1 MKKKI
6 LHLVPI
12 VMISSSLLISCS
24 NGTGTEQVG
33 STKEKQKDKVISL
46 QKEIKQ
52 AKEYIRDKEYSKVS
66 DLSTKVY
73 NQNEKVNKDQYE
85 EFKVLD
91 SIASVFGSN
100 LSYVKSSN
108 ISDIPVNYK
117 GEFKAQLNRERE
129 ALKES
134 LINDL
139 AKKDFKTNN
148 YTYTK
153 AYQPE
158 YYLSLY
164 FTSMKNYNMEEYTY
178 AYDIIKKIPNTYKG
192 KYAEDIE
199 ITKAQIKRKSDEV
212 TDEWDA
218 QEKQEKIQNTNPQI
232 GMTKE
237 EVINDTRWGKPNDV
251 NRTITKY
258 GVEEQ
263 WVYNVYG
270 YLYFEDDKVTAI
282 QN

>member
-1 MKKKI
+1 
-6 LHLVPI
+6 
-12 VMISSSLLISCS
+12 MISSSLLISCS

-33 STKEKQKDKVISL
+33 SMKEKQKDKVISL

-52 AKEYIRDKEYSKVS
+52 AKEYIRGKEYSKVS

-100 LSYVKSSN
+100 LTYVKSSN

-129 ALKES
+129 VLKES

-192 KYAEDIE
+192 KYAEDIK

-218 QEKQEKIQNTNPQI
+218 QENQEKIQNTDPQI

-237 EVINDTRWGKPNDV
+237 EVINDTRWGKPENV
-251 NRTITKY
+251 KRTTTQY
-258 GVEEQ
+258 GIEEQ
-263 WVYNVYG
+263 WIYG
-270 YLYFEDDKVTAI
+270 GYKYLYFEDGVLTVI
-282 QN
+282 QD

>member
-1 MKKKI
+1 MRKKI
-6 LHLVPI
+6 LYIFPI

-24 NGTGTEQVG
+24 NSTGTEQVG
-33 STKEKQKDKVISL
+33 STKEEQKDKVISL

-52 AKEYIRDKEYSKVS
+52 AKEYIRDREYSKIN

-91 SIASVFGSN
+91 SIASVFSSN
-100 LSYVKSSN
+100 LTYVKSSN

-199 ITKAQIKRKSDEV
+199 IAKAQIKRKSDDV

-218 QEKQEKIQNTNPQI
+218 QEKQEKIQNTDPQI

-237 EVINDTRWGKPNDV
+237 EVINATRWGKPNEV
-251 NRTITKY
+251 NRTTTQY
-258 GVEEQ
+258 GIEEQ
-263 WVYNVYG
+263 WIYSGYR
-270 YLYFEDDKVTAI
+270 YLYFEDGKLTVI
-282 QN
+282 QD

>member
-1 MKKKI
+1 MKKKM
-6 LHLVPI
+6 LHIFSI
-12 VMISSSLLISCS
+12 VIISSSLLISCS
-24 NGTGTEQVG
+24 NSTGTKQVE
-33 STKEKQKDKVISL
+33 SMKEKQKGKVISI
-46 QKEIKQ
+46 QREIKQ
-52 AKEYIRDKEYSKVS
+52 AKKYIRDKEYSKVN
-66 DLSTKVY
+66 DLSTEVY

-91 SIASVFGSN
+91 SIASVFSSN
-100 LSYVKSSN
+100 LTYVKSSN

-129 ALKES
+129 ALKKS

-164 FTSMKNYNMEEYTY
+164 FTSMKNYKMEEYTY

-199 ITKAQIKRKSDEV
+199 IAKAQIKRKSDDV
-212 TDEWDA
+212 TDDWDA
-218 QEKQEKIQNTNPQI
+218 REKQEKIQNTNPQI

-237 EVINDTRWGKPNDV
+237 EVINATRWGKPNEV
-251 NRTITKY
+251 NRTTTQY
-258 GVEEQ
+258 GIEEQ
-263 WVYNVYG
+263 WIYSGYR
-270 YLYFEDDKVTAI
+270 YLYFEDGKLTVI
-282 QN
+282 QD

>member
-1 MKKKI
+1 MSKKI
-6 LHLVPI
+6 LSAI
-12 VMISSSLLISCS
+12 SIIIMSSSLLISCS
-24 NGTGTEQVG
+24 NGNNAGQISSARE
-33 STKEKQKDKVISL
+33 EQKDKGIL
-46 QKEIKQ
+46 LKKEINQ
-52 AKEYIRDKEYSKVS
+52 AKQYIREKEYSKVN

-73 NQNEKVNKDQYE
+73 NQNGKVNKDQYE

-100 LSYVKSSN
+100 LTYVKSSN
-108 ISDIPVNYK
+108 ISNIPVNYK
-117 GEFKAQLNRERE
+117 GEFKAQLNQERK

-178 AYDIIKKIPNTYKG
+178 AYDIIKKIPNSYKG
-192 KYAEDIE
+192 KYAEDIV
-199 ITKAQIKRKSDEV
+199 IAKTQIKRKSDGV
-212 TDEWDA
+212 TDEWDV
-218 QEKQEKIQNTNPQI
+218 QEKQEKIQNTDPQI

-251 NRTITKY
+251 NRTITKH

-270 YLYFEDDKVTAI
+270 YLYFEDDKVTVI
-282 QN
+282 QD

>member
-1 MKKKI
+1 M
-6 LHLVPI
+6 LHIFSI
-12 VMISSSLLISCS
+12 VIISSSLLISCS
-24 NGTGTEQVG
+24 NSTGTKQVE
-33 STKEKQKDKVISL
+33 SMKEKQKGKVISI
-46 QKEIKQ
+46 QREIKQ
-52 AKEYIRDKEYSKVS
+52 AKKYIRDKEYSKVN
-66 DLSTKVY
+66 DLSTEVY

-91 SIASVFGSN
+91 SIASVFSSN
-100 LSYVKSSN
+100 LTYVKSSN

-129 ALKES
+129 ALKKS

-164 FTSMKNYNMEEYTY
+164 FTSMKNYKMEEYTY

-199 ITKAQIKRKSDEV
+199 IAKAQIKRKSDDV
-212 TDEWDA
+212 TDDWDA
-218 QEKQEKIQNTNPQI
+218 REKQEKIQNTNPQI

-237 EVINDTRWGKPNDV
+237 EVINATRWGKPNEV
-251 NRTITKY
+251 NRTTTQY
-258 GVEEQ
+258 GIEEQ
-263 WVYNVYG
+263 WIYSGYR
-270 YLYFEDDKVTAI
+270 YLYFEDGKLTVI
-282 QN
+282 QD

>member
-1 MKKKI
+1 M
-6 LHLVPI
+6 
-12 VMISSSLLISCS
+12 SSSLLISCS
-24 NGTGTEQVG
+24 NGNNAGQISSARE
-33 STKEKQKDKVISL
+33 EQKDKGIL
-46 QKEIKQ
+46 LKKEINQ
-52 AKEYIRDKEYSKVS
+52 AKQYIREKEYSKVN

-73 NQNEKVNKDQYE
+73 NQNGKVNKDQYE

-100 LSYVKSSN
+100 LTYVKSSN
-108 ISDIPVNYK
+108 ISNIPVNYK
-117 GEFKAQLNRERE
+117 GEFKAQLNQERK

-178 AYDIIKKIPNTYKG
+178 AYDIIKKIPNSYKG

-199 ITKAQIKRKSDEV
+199 IAKTQIKRKSDGV
-212 TDEWDA
+212 TDEWDV
-218 QEKQEKIQNTNPQI
+218 QEKQEKIQNTDPQI

-251 NRTITKY
+251 NRTITKH

-270 YLYFEDDKVTAI
+270 YLYFEDDKVTVI
-282 QN
+282 QD